1 MAQIQS
7 NDSDSGKGGKHG
19 KVRAKKQSTHIDM
32 TPMVDLAFLL
42 LTFFMLTTTFGKPK
56 TMEINMPVK
65 PPPGQEIKNEV
76 NNAITILLSGDNKI
90 YWYDGELKPET
101 KLTITDF
108 SATGIRKLFLD
119 YNKQAVDEIKTLKEN
134 ALKTK
139 MNEDTLKSR
148 IVDIKGKKY
157 ALMVLVKT
165 DDKAKYKNVIDII
178 DELNICLIG
187 KYALV
192 DLDTRE
198 YDSVSYTHPDAADDG
213 RDV

>member
-7 NDSDSGKGGKHG
+7 NEQDSGKGGKHG

-65 PPPGQEIKNEV
+65 DPTNQVKNEV
-76 NNAITILLSGDNKI
+76 NNALTFLLSGDDKV
-90 YWYDGELKPET
+90 YWYYGELKPET
-101 KLTITDF
+101 KLTLTDY
-108 SATGIRKLFLD
+108 SPQGIRKLLLD
-119 YNKQAVDEIKTLKEN
+119 RNKQAVDEIKTLREN
-134 ALKTK
+134 ALKNK
-139 MNEDTLKSR
+139 MADSTLKR
-148 IVDIKGKKY
+148 MEVDIKGKKY

-165 DDKAKYKNVIDII
+165 DDKAKYKNVINVL

-192 DLDTRE
+192 DLDMRE
-198 YDSVSYTHPDAADDG
+198 YDLIKTFQP
-213 RDV
+213 

>member
-90 YWYDGELKPET
+90 YWYYGELKPET
-101 KLTITDF
+101 KLTLTDF
-108 SATGIRKLFLD
+108 SAIGVRKLFLD

-198 YDSVSYTHPDAADDG
+198 YDLINNFQPG
-213 RDV
+213 Q

>member
-7 NDSDSGKGGKHG
+7 NEQDSGKGGKHG

-65 PPPGQEIKNEV
+65 DPTNQVKNEV
-76 NNAITILLSGDNKI
+76 NNALTFLLSGDDKI
-90 YWYDGELKPET
+90 YWYYGELKPET
-101 KLTITDF
+101 KLTLTDY
-108 SATGIRKLFLD
+108 STQGLRKLLLD
-119 YNKQAVDEIKTLKEN
+119 RNKQAVDEIKTLREN

-139 MNEDTLKSR
+139 MVDDTLKKL

-165 DDKAKYKNVIDII
+165 DDKAKYKNVINVL

-192 DLDTRE
+192 DLDMRE
-198 YDSVSYTHPDAADDG
+198 YDLIKTFQP
-213 RDV
+213 

>member
-76 NNAITILLSGDNKI
+76 NNAITILLSGDNKV
-90 YWYDGELKPET
+90 YWYYGELKPET
-101 KLTITDF
+101 KLTLTDF
-108 SATGIRKLFLD
+108 SATGVRKLFLD

-198 YDSVSYTHPDAADDG
+198 YALINNFQPG
-213 RDV
+213 Q

>member
-7 NDSDSGKGGKHG
+7 NEQDSGKGGKHG

-65 PPPGQEIKNEV
+65 DPTNTVKNEV
-76 NNAITILLSGDNKI
+76 NNALTFLLSGDDKI
-90 YWYDGELKPET
+90 YWYYGELKPET
-101 KLTITDF
+101 KLTLTDY
-108 SATGIRKLFLD
+108 STQGIRKLLLD
-119 YNKQAVDEIKTLKEN
+119 RNKQAVDEIKTLREN

-139 MNEDTLKSR
+139 MADTTLKR
-148 IVDIKGKKY
+148 MEVDIKGKKY

-165 DDKAKYKNVIDII
+165 DDKAKYKNVINVL

-192 DLDTRE
+192 DLDMRE
-198 YDSVSYTHPDAADDG
+198 YDLIKNFQP
-213 RDV
+213 

>member
-65 PPPGQEIKNEV
+65 PPPGTEIKNEV

-90 YWYDGELKPET
+90 YWYYGELKPET
-101 KLTITDF
+101 KLTLTDF
-108 SATGIRKLFLD
+108 SASGVRKLFLD
-119 YNKQAVDEIKTLKEN
+119 YNKQAVDEIKTLKED

-198 YDSVSYTHPDAADDG
+198 YDLINNFQPG
-213 RDV
+213 Q

>member
-7 NDSDSGKGGKHG
+7 NEQDSGKGGKHG

-65 PPPGQEIKNEV
+65 DPNNIIKNEV
-76 NNAITILLSGDNKI
+76 NNALTFLLSGDDKI
-90 YWYDGELKPET
+90 YWYYGELKPET
-101 KLTITDF
+101 KLTLTDY
-108 SATGIRKLFLD
+108 STQGLRKLLLD
-119 YNKQAVDEIKTLKEN
+119 RNKQAVDEIKTLREN

-139 MNEDTLKSR
+139 MADTTLKR
-148 IVDIKGKKY
+148 MEVDIKGKKY

-165 DDKAKYKNVIDII
+165 DDKAKYKNVINVL

-192 DLDTRE
+192 DLDMRE
-198 YDSVSYTHPDAADDG
+198 YDLIKNFQP
-213 RDV
+213 

>member
-7 NDSDSGKGGKHG
+7 NEQNSDKGGKHG

-65 PPPGQEIKNEV
+65 DPTNQVKNEV
-76 NNAITILLSGDNKI
+76 NNALTFLLSGDDKI
-90 YWYDGELKPET
+90 YWYYGELKPET
-101 KLTITDF
+101 KLTLTDY
-108 SATGIRKLFLD
+108 STQGLRKLLLD
-119 YNKQAVDEIKTLKEN
+119 RNKQAVDEIKTLREN
-134 ALKTK
+134 ALKNK
-139 MNEDTLKSR
+139 MADSTLKR
-148 IVDIKGKKY
+148 LEVDVKGKKY

-165 DDKAKYKNVIDII
+165 DDKAKYKNVINVL
-178 DELNICLIG
+178 DELNICLVG

-192 DLDTRE
+192 DLDMRE
-198 YDSVSYTHPDAADDG
+198 YDLIKTFQP
-213 RDV
+213 